1 MVYYGFFN
9 YEITIMNTEILKL
22 NNRAKLDTP
31 QFRDELIPLL
41 TVGEYTK
48 LRKQLLL
55 KVFNSGN
62 SLNPVEFKEYKE
74 LLNL

>member
-1 MVYYGFFN
+1 
-9 YEITIMNTEILKL
+9 MNTEILKL
-22 NNRAKLDTP
+22 NNRENLDTP
-31 QFRDELIPLL
+31 QYRDKLIPLL

-48 LRKQLLL
+48 LRKQLLI

>member
-1 MVYYGFFN
+1 
-9 YEITIMNTEILKL
+9 MNTEILKL
-22 NNRAKLDTP
+22 NNRENLDTP
-31 QFRDELIPLL
+31 QYRDELIPLL

-48 LRKQLLL
+48 LRKQLLI